1 MNSTEARMIRLRSLL
16 FYLLMA
22 LATIVFVVIGIVI
35 LPLNFPLRFR
45 IMSRWAVFNFWTLKH
60 VCGLNHV
67 IEGLENIPKGPAI
80 IMCKHQSAWETL
92 ALQIHFPAQVWILKR
107 ELLWIPIYGW
117 GLASMQPIAIN
128 RAAGMRALKQIVNDG
143 KRRLQRGLWVVIFPE
158 GTRTAPGERR
168 KYQAG
173 GGLLAAKSGYPIVPV
188 AHNAGSYWPKNSLGK
203 WPGTIRMVVG
213 PVISPVGKTAE
224 QITHETEEWIE
235 STVSRLEVRGEE
247 GFTAGFPPAR
257 E

>member
-1 MNSTEARMIRLRSLL
+1 MQNHSQMTRLRSLL
-16 FYLLMA
+16 FYFLMA
-22 LATIVFVVIGIVI
+22 LATIVFVVLGFII

-45 IMSRWAVFNFWTLKH
+45 IMSHWSVYNFWTLKH
-60 VCGLNHV
+60 ICGLDHV
-67 IEGLENIPKGPAI
+67 IEGVENIPSGPAI

-128 RAAGMRALKQIVNDG
+128 RTAGMRALRQIVNDG
-143 KRRLQRGLWVVIFPE
+143 KQRLERGLWVVIFPE

-173 GGLLAAKSGYPIVPV
+173 GGLLAAKTGYPIVPV
-188 AHNAGSYWPKNSLGK
+188 AHNAGNFWPKNSLDK
-203 WPGTIRMVVG
+203 SPGTIRMVVG
-213 PVISPVGKTAE
+213 PVITSEGKSAE
-224 QITHETEEWIE
+224 QITSEVEDWIE
-235 STVSRLEVRGEE
+235 ATVARL
-247 GFTAGFPPAR
+247 P
-257 E
+257 

>member
-1 MNSTEARMIRLRSLL
+1 MIRLRSML

-22 LATIVFVVIGIVI
+22 LATIIFVVIGIVI

-45 IMSRWAVFNFWTLKH
+45 IMSGWAVFNFWTLKH
-60 VCGLNHV
+60 ICGLRHSV
-67 IEGLENIPKGPAI
+67 QGLENIPEGPAI

-92 ALQIHFPAQVWILKR
+92 ALQIHFPAQVWIIKR

-168 KYQAG
+168 KYQVG

-203 WPGTIRMVVG
+203 LPGTIQMVIG
-213 PVISPVGKTAE
+213 PVIQTAGKSAE
-224 QITHETEEWIE
+224 QITNEVEDWIE
-235 STVSRLEVRGEE
+235 STVTRLGVRSEQ
-247 GFTAGFPPAR
+247 F
-257 E
+257 

>member
-22 LATIVFVVIGIVI
+22 LATIVFVVIGIVL

-60 VCGLNHV
+60 VCGLDHV
-67 IEGLENIPKGPAI
+67 AEGLENIPEGPAI

-128 RAAGMRALKQIVNDG
+128 RSAGMRALKQIVNEG
-143 KRRLQRGLWVVIFPE
+143 KQRLQRGLWVVIFPE
-158 GTRTAPGERR
+158 GTRTAPGEKR
-168 KYQAG
+168 KYQVG

-188 AHNAGSYWPKNSLGK
+188 AHNAGSYWPKNSLDK
-203 WPGTIRMVVG
+203 KPGTIHMVVG
-213 PVISPVGKTAE
+213 PVIKPDGKSAE
-224 QITHETEEWIE
+224 QITSEVEEWIE
-235 STVSRLEVRGEE
+235 TTVASLGVKGNL
-247 GFTAGFPPAR
+247 
-257 E
+257 